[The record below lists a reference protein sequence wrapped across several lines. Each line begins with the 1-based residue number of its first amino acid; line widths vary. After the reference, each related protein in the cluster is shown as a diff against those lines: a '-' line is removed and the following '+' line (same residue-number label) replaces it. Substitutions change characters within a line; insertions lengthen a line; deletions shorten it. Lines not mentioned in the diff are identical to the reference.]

1 MAKKH
6 DRSFLGLCV
15 AREGSA
21 HEAADHPHTIL
32 ELTCTSIRDDIFP
45 IIRSS
50 PIMKV
55 IVPVKR
61 VVDYNVKVRVKSDGT
76 GVDIAN
82 VKMSMN
88 PFDEIAVEEAVRLKE
103 KGVVT
108 EVIAVSCGVTQCQET
123 LRTAMAIGA
132 DRAIL
137 VETSEELQPLAVAKL
152 LKALVDKEQPQLVIL
167 GKQAIDDDCN
177 QTGQMLAALA
187 GLPQATFASKVEV
200 ADGKASVTR
209 EVDGG
214 LETLSITLPA
224 VITTDLR
231 LNEPR
236 YVTLPNIM
244 KAKKKQLDIVKP
256 EDLGVDVKPR
266 IKTLKVSE
274 PPKRGAGV
282 KVADVAALVDKL
294 KNEAKVI

>member
-1 MAKKH
+1 
-6 DRSFLGLCV
+6 
-15 AREGSA
+15 
-21 HEAADHPHTIL
+21 
-32 ELTCTSIRDDIFP
+32 
-45 IIRSS
+45 
-50 PIMKV
+50 MKV
-55 IVPVKR
+55 LVPVKR
-61 VVDYNVKVRVKSDGT
+61 VVDYNVKVRVKADGS
-76 GVDIAN
+76 GVDLAN

-88 PFDEIAVEEAVRLKE
+88 PFDEIAVEEAVRLRE
-103 KGVVT
+103 KGAAT

-132 DRAIL
+132 DRAIH
-137 VETSEELQPLAVAKL
+137 VECADELQPLAVAKL
-152 LKALVDKEQPQLVIL
+152 LKALVDKEQPGLIIL

-187 GLPQATFASKVEV
+187 NLPQGTFASKVEV
-200 ADGKASVTR
+200 ADGKVSVTR

-214 LETLSITLPA
+214 LETVKLNIPA

-244 KAKKKQLDIVKP
+244 KAKKKTLDVFKP
-256 EDLGVDVKPR
+256 ADLGVDVTPR
-266 IKTLKVSE
+266 IKTLKVVE
-274 PPKRGAGV
+274 PPKRGAGI
-282 KVADVAALVDKL
+282 KVPDVATLVAKL

>member
-1 MAKKH
+1 
-6 DRSFLGLCV
+6 
-15 AREGSA
+15 
-21 HEAADHPHTIL
+21 
-32 ELTCTSIRDDIFP
+32 
-45 IIRSS
+45 
-50 PIMKV
+50 MKV
-55 IVPVKR
+55 LVPVKR
-61 VVDYNVKVRVKSDGT
+61 VVDYNVKVRVKADGS

-88 PFDEIAVEEAVRLKE
+88 PFDEIAVEEAVRLRE
-103 KGVVT
+103 KGAAT

-137 VETSEELQPLAVAKL
+137 VETTEELQPLAVAKL
-152 LKALVDKEQPQLVIL
+152 LKALFEKEQPGLVVL

-177 QTGQMLAALA
+177 QTGQMLAALLD
-187 GLPQATFASKVEV
+187 LPQATFASKVEV
-200 ADGKASVTR
+200 ADGFASVTR

-214 LETLSITLPA
+214 LETLKLKLPA
-224 VITTDLR
+224 IITTDLR

-244 KAKKKQLDIVKP
+244 KAKTKQMDIFKP
-256 EDLGVDVKPR
+256 ADLGVDIKPHL
-266 IKTLKVSE
+266 KTLKVSE
-274 PPKRGAGV
+274 PPKRGAGI
-282 KVADVAALVDKL
+282 KVPDVATLVAKL

>member
-1 MAKKH
+1 
-6 DRSFLGLCV
+6 
-15 AREGSA
+15 
-21 HEAADHPHTIL
+21 
-32 ELTCTSIRDDIFP
+32 
-45 IIRSS
+45 
-50 PIMKV
+50 MKAL
-55 IVPVKR
+55 VPVKR

-76 GVDIAN
+76 GVDVAN

-88 PFDEIAVEEAVRLKE
+88 PFDEIAVEEATRLKE
-103 KGVVT
+103 KGALT
-108 EVIAVSCGVTQCQET
+108 EVVAVSCGVAQCQET

-132 DRAIL
+132 DRGIL
-137 VETSEELQPLAVAKL
+137 VETAEELQPLAVAKL
-152 LKALVDKEQPQLVIL
+152 LKALVEKEKPDLIIL

-177 QTGQMLAALA
+177 QTGQMLAALLD
-187 GLPQATFASKVEV
+187 LPQATFASKVEV
-200 ADGKASVTR
+200 ADGHAVVTR

-214 LETLSITLPA
+214 LETIKLKLPA

-244 KAKKKQLDIVKP
+244 KAKKKQLDTVKP
-256 EDLGVDVKPR
+256 ADLGVDVAPR

-282 KVADVAALVDKL
+282 KVPDVATLVAKL

>member
-1 MAKKH
+1 
-6 DRSFLGLCV
+6 
-15 AREGSA
+15 
-21 HEAADHPHTIL
+21 
-32 ELTCTSIRDDIFP
+32 
-45 IIRSS
+45 
-50 PIMKV
+50 MKV
-55 IVPVKR
+55 LVPVKR
-61 VVDYNVKVRVKSDGT
+61 VVDYNVKVRVKSDGS

-103 KGVVT
+103 KGAVT
-108 EVIAVSCGVTQCQET
+108 EVIAVSCGVQQCQET

-137 VETSEELQPLAVAKL
+137 VQTDEELQPLAVAKL
-152 LKALVDKEQPQLVIL
+152 LKALVDKEQPGLVIL
-167 GKQAIDDDCN
+167 GKQAIDDDAN
-177 QTGQMLAALA
+177 QTGQMLAALL
-187 GLPQATFASKVEV
+187 GWPQATFASKIEIQGDS
-200 ADGKASVTR
+200 ANVTR

-214 LETLSITLPA
+214 LETLKVKLPA
-224 VITTDLR
+224 VVTTDLR

-256 EDLGVDVKPR
+256 ADLGVDAKAHLK
-266 IKTLKVSE
+266 ILKVSE

-282 KVADVAALVDKL
+282 KVPDVATLVAKL
-294 KNEAKVI
+294 KTEAKVI

>member
-1 MAKKH
+1 M
-6 DRSFLGLCV
+6 R
-15 AREGSA
+15 
-21 HEAADHPHTIL
+21 
-32 ELTCTSIRDDIFP
+32 
-45 IIRSS
+45 
-50 PIMKV
+50 V

-61 VVDYNVKVRVKSDGT
+61 VVDYNVKVRVKSDGS

-88 PFDEIAVEEAVRLKE
+88 PFDEIAVEEAVRLRE

-137 VETSEELQPLAVAKL
+137 VETTVELQPLAVAKL
-152 LKALVDKEQPQLVIL
+152 LKALVDKEQPGLIIL

-214 LETLSITLPA
+214 LETLSVTLPA

-244 KAKKKQLDIVKP
+244 KAKKKQMDIVKP
-256 EDLGVDVKPR
+256 EDLGVDVTPR

-274 PPKRGAGV
+274 PPKRGAGI

>member
-1 MAKKH
+1 
-6 DRSFLGLCV
+6 
-15 AREGSA
+15 
-21 HEAADHPHTIL
+21 
-32 ELTCTSIRDDIFP
+32 
-45 IIRSS
+45 
-50 PIMKV
+50 MKV
-55 IVPVKR
+55 MVCTKR
-61 VVDYNVKVRVKSDGT
+61 VLDYNVKARVKADGSD
-76 GVDIAN
+76 VDLSG

-103 KGVVT
+103 KGVAT

-137 VETSEELQPLAVAKL
+137 VETAEELQPLAVAKL
-152 LKALVDKEQPQLVIL
+152 LKALADKEQPQLVIL

-187 GLPQATFASKVEV
+187 GWPQGTFASKVEV
-200 ADGKASVTR
+200 ADGKVAVTR

-214 LETLSITLPA
+214 LETVSLTLPA
-224 VITTDLR
+224 VVTTDLR

-244 KAKKKQLDIVKP
+244 KAKKKTLDVVKP
-256 EDLGVDVKPR
+256 EDLGVDVTPR

-282 KVADVAALVDKL
+282 KVPDVATLVDKL

>member
-1 MAKKH
+1 
-6 DRSFLGLCV
+6 
-15 AREGSA
+15 
-21 HEAADHPHTIL
+21 
-32 ELTCTSIRDDIFP
+32 
-45 IIRSS
+45 
-50 PIMKV
+50 MKV
-55 IVPVKR
+55 LVAVKR

-76 GVDIAN
+76 GMDLAG

-88 PFDEIAVEEAVRLKE
+88 PFDEIAVEEATRLRE
-103 KGVVT
+103 KGLVT

-137 VETSEELQPLAVAKL
+137 VETDVELQPLAVAKL
-152 LKALVDKEQPQLVIL
+152 LKALMDKEGAQLVIL

-187 GLPQATFASKVEV
+187 DIPQATFASKVEI

-214 LETLSITLPA
+214 LETLSISLPA

-244 KAKKKQLDIVKP
+244 KAKKKQMDIYKP
-256 EDLGVDVKPR
+256 EDLGVDVTPR
-266 IKTLKVSE
+266 IKTLKVTE
-274 PPKRGAGV
+274 PAKRGAGI
-282 KVADVAALVDKL
+282 KVPDVATLVAKL
-294 KNEAKVI
+294 KLEAKVI